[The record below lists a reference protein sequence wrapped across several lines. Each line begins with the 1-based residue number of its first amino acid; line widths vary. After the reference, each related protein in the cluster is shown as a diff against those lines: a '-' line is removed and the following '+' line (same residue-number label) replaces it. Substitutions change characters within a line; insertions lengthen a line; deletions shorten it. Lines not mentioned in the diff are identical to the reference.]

1 MAVNTRRPPH
11 VFLSFS
17 LSLLP
22 FCRRPEPCKHKVER
36 KGKPEVMEA
45 RARRRV
51 DISAAVIPKDIAD
64 VTGRS
69 SKLGIDG
76 RTLLLELNPQKR
88 TYCQYGGRKVPLK
101 GIDRSRVFSLFPSF
115 QNGEHVSKSNLS
127 ANSAGGGTVRRTK
140 SME

>member
-1 MAVNTRRPPH
+1 MGFRKSVEEIAVNTRRPPH
-11 VFLSFS
+11 VFLSFF

-36 KGKPEVMEA
+36 KGKLEVMEA

-69 SKLGIDG
+69 SELGIDG
-76 RTLLLELNPQKR
+76 RTLLFSNSI
-88 TYCQYGGRKVPLK
+88 RKSARIVNTAGAK
-101 GIDRSRVFSLFPSF
+101 SR
-115 QNGEHVSKSNLS
+115 
-127 ANSAGGGTVRRTK
+127 
-140 SME
+140 